1 MPADWR
7 TDKSGNVKGF
17 IRRKGDPN
25 PLNWGYKVD
34 DKVLSHPKAA
44 MIKTDVSKPKKD
56 DKCKSCEK
64 KKKKEEKKKEKKKSA
79 GGCVVS

>member
-25 PLNWGYKVD
+25 PMNWGYKVD
-34 DKVLSHPKAA
+34 DKVLSHPKADT
-44 MIKTDVSKPKKD
+44 IKTDVSKPKQD
-56 DKCKSCEK
+56 DKYKSCEK
-64 KKKKEEKKKEKKKSA
+64 KKEKEKSKKEKKNSA

>member
-7 TDKSGNVKGF
+7 ADKSGNVKGF

-25 PLNWGYKVD
+25 LLNWGYKVD
-34 DKVLSHPKAA
+34 DQVLSHPKADL
-44 MIKTDVSKPKKD
+44 IKTDVSKLKED

-64 KKKKEEKKKEKKKSA
+64 KKEKEVKKKEKNNSA